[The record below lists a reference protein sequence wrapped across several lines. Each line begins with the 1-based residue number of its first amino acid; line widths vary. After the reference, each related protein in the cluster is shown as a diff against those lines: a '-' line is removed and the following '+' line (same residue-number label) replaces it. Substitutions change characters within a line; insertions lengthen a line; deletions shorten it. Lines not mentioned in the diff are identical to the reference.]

1 MNEDTRAA
9 ALEHGKAEFPREACG
24 LVVIVRGK
32 ERYWPCQNISP
43 DAGNDQFAMNPHDY
57 AAAEAAGEIVAVVHT
72 HVYIPAI
79 PSEADLVSC
88 EATGLQWHIL
98 SLPTETWHTFEPSG
112 YEAPLVGRVHCWG
125 TLDCWTI
132 VYDWYQRERGITLL
146 NVPRV
151 KDFWKS
157 GKDILGGNYLKAG
170 FRDIEEDE
178 QLEVGDVILMQTG
191 DSMVP
196 NHVALYIGD
205 DQILHHAEN
214 RLSSREVYGGWFKKH
229 TVKVVRYEG
238 DPAQR

>member
-32 ERYWPCQNISP
+32 ERYWPCNNISP
-43 DAGNDQFAMNPHDY
+43 VSAEDQFAMDPHDY
-57 AAAEAAGEIVAVVHT
+57 AAAEEAGEIVGLFHT
-72 HVYIPAI
+72 HIYLPPI
-79 PSEADLVSC
+79 PSEADLVAC
-88 EATGLQWHIL
+88 EATALEWHIL
-98 SLPTETWHTFEPSG
+98 SLPTETWHSFEPTG

-151 KDFWKS
+151 KDFWKD
-157 GKDILGGNYLKAG
+157 GKDLLGENYKAAG
-170 FRDIEEDE
+170 FFSIDEDE
-178 QLEVGDVILMQTG
+178 PLDVGDVILMQTG

-205 DQILHHAEN
+205 DNILHHSEG
-214 RLSSREVYGGWFKKH
+214 RLSSRDVYGGWFKKH

-238 DPAQR
+238 DPS